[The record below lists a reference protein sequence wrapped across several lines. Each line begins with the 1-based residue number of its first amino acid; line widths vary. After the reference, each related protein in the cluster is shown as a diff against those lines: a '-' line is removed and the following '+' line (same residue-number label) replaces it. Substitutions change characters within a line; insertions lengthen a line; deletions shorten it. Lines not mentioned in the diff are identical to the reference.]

1 MNTAAR
7 QVAIQNQMPVRLF
20 ACKHLQE
27 LTQSVRTFVIH
38 LPTFS
43 KVARWARFRVL
54 LAPQT
59 IALAVFVL
67 LDHTAQTE
75 AWLLPNYATQG
86 LSLTRKL
93 L

>member
-27 LTQSVRTFVIH
+27 VTQSVRTFAIH
-38 LPTFS
+38 LLTFS
-43 KVARWARFRVL
+43 KVAQWARFRVL

-67 LDHTAQTE
+67 LDHTVQAK
-75 AWLLPNYATQG
+75 AWQLPNYASLG
-86 LSLTRKL
+86 LSRT
-93 L
+93 